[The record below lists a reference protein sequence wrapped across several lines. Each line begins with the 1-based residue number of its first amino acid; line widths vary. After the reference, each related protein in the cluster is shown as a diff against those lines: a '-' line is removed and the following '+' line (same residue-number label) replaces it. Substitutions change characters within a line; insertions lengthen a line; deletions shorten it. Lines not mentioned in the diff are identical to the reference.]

1 MQFFTGFIFGVGIA
15 SIAWRL
21 KALNTSGAI
30 TAAVVGWI
38 IWGLG
43 GMPWAMVLLVF
54 FVSSSVLSR
63 AFKERKTGL
72 SEKFSKGSRR
82 DGAQV
87 LANGGMGALM
97 AVWGF
102 YSPQN
107 VWLWAAYLGAMA
119 TVNADTWATEIGV
132 LSRRPPR
139 LITTG
144 RSVETGTSGAI
155 SLTGTMAT
163 FGGAAIVGII
173 GAFFA
178 LQERALIL
186 VLAVTLGGFC
196 GAFLDSLLGAT
207 IQTIFYCATC
217 QKETERHPLHI
228 CGTATIQQ
236 RGWNWLNN
244 DWVNFIASFVGA
256 VIAAGLWVVLV

>member
-1 MQFFTGFIFGVGIA
+1 MQLLTGFIFGVGTA
-15 SIAWRL
+15 STAWRL

-54 FVSSSVLSR
+54 FISSSVLSR

-72 SEKFSKGSRR
+72 NEKYSKGSRR

-97 AVWGF
+97 AVWVF
-102 YSPQN
+102 FSPQN
-107 VWLWAAYLGAMA
+107 MWLWAAFLGAMA

-144 RSVETGTSGAI
+144 RSVDTGTSGAI

-186 VLAVTLGGFC
+186 VLAVTLGGLC

-217 QKETERHPLHI
+217 QKETERHPLHA

-236 RGWNWLNN
+236 RGWGWLNN